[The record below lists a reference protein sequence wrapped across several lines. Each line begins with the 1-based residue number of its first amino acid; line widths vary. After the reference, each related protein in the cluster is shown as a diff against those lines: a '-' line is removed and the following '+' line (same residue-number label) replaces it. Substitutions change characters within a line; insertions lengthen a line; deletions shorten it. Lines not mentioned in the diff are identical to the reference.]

1 MHNPKAMEVLIFE
14 EHSSVLPSWWDRKV
28 RERTLVYLDAHLD
41 LQYVNPERLE
51 SLEQCTTIESV
62 KCLEKPHHLL
72 PDQHFSYSLKDF
84 LYPASRLGLIN
95 RLIWVAPPHVETGY
109 SQKAF
114 DQLEQTEGVLFEELA
129 SARKVNGGWIEV
141 RLLGLDITICNYLQL
156 EMLSL
161 PVDSLIDID
170 IDYFV
175 TVPGDEAW
183 VNPRSVFEVLNQLF
197 LKTELVTL
205 SRSVSSG
212 FVPLR
217 YRFFA
222 DYLAALW
229 ENRHQ
234 DAAHYE
240 RLFHLERQLRMGE
253 NEAVVTGCR
262 RELERYPRCAA
273 SYYLLSLGKPGPD
286 LANQYQQQAVNLCS
300 GYRSDVLRLACEFI
314 NRQLAV
320 NRSKVMA
327 LENELA
333 GSQLSPKMRALAQAA
348 LGLIYCACG
357 QVSHAF
363 RHYKQSIQHLGH
375 NPELAL
381 EIGKLLL
388 QSQQAEQAISFLKTA
403 LQDDNTRAS
412 ANFLL
417 GQFYSKRGLLDK
429 ALQHLQAA
437 HEITPAWGVILTMLA
452 KIHQQL
458 GNQQQSQILLKQ
470 YQYQQSKTELLIH
483 DLTNLNQI

>member
-1 MHNPKAMEVLIFE
+1 MEVLIVE
-14 EHSSVLPSWWDRKV
+14 EHSSVVPIWWDRQV

-51 SLEQCTTIESV
+51 SLEQCTTAESV
-62 KCLEKPHHLL
+62 QRLEKPHHLL

-84 LYPASRLGLIN
+84 LYPAKRLGLIN

-129 SARKVNGGWIEV
+129 SARRVNGGWIEV
-141 RLLGLDITICNYLQL
+141 RLLGLDIIICNYQQL

-161 PVDSLIDID
+161 PVDCLIDID

-175 TVPGDEAW
+175 TVPGDDAW
-183 VNPRSVFEVLNQLF
+183 INPRNVFEVLNKLF

-212 FVPLR
+212 FMPLR

-253 NEAVVTGCR
+253 NKAVVTGCR

-273 SYYLLSLGKPGPD
+273 SYYLLSLGQSDPD

-300 GYRSDVLRLACEFI
+300 SYRSDVLRSACEFI

-320 NRSKVMA
+320 NRSTVMA

-333 GSQLSPKMRALAQAA
+333 GAQLSPMVRSSGSGGFGVDLLCLRA
-348 LGLIYCACG
+348 G
-357 QVSHAF
+357 
-363 RHYKQSIQHLGH
+363 
-375 NPELAL
+375 
-381 EIGKLLL
+381 
-388 QSQQAEQAISFLKTA
+388 
-403 LQDDNTRAS
+403 
-412 ANFLL
+412 
-417 GQFYSKRGLLDK
+417 
-429 ALQHLQAA
+429 
-437 HEITPAWGVILTMLA
+437 
-452 KIHQQL
+452 
-458 GNQQQSQILLKQ
+458 
-470 YQYQQSKTELLIH
+470 
-483 DLTNLNQI
+483 